1 MSNDLTLQQQIQI
14 TDLSASVGS
23 LKQLTES
30 AMDKMGD
37 NQRMIKALQ
46 QRLDRDKERHAED
59 LEDLKSTLKE
69 VIVELRVIDAK
80 ILTKEEREQELEDIL
95 GLKVG
100 RLGIKF
106 IGGLIV
112 AKATALVA
120 WYNGLFSGV
129 S

>member
-37 NQRMIKALQ
+37 NQRMIKALH

-112 AKATALVA
+112 AKAPALVA